1 MKVLLVDDHQILRDG
16 IRRGLESA
24 GKDVVGEAGNGEE
37 AIGLVGETDPDIVVM
52 DLSMPVL
59 DGVGATR
66 QISELYPD
74 VKVVVLT
81 MHDDPAKT
89 RAALEAGAVAYLTK
103 GTSLDEVIDT
113 LDRVMDG
120 EEVLSPHLA
129 ASMLQVVG
137 GLKPTEESLLSDRQ
151 VEILQMIANGLST
164 KQVARELG
172 ITQKTV
178 HNHLNAIYR
187 RLDTQS
193 LTHAVLSAVR
203 LGIIDLN
210 PEGGDDELLPVP
222 LRRYRVLNGPE
233 PRSVPLPIGRVRS
246 RPHHETR
253 CKERSG
259 DACDLFAH
267 RVGSWPHGCCSR
279 SLRRPGSLQRSPGPW
294 PTSPARRRSGPSSV
308 SSSVRSR
315 PSRPSRRPTPT
326 CWARPRFHCPVRP
339 APSHLRPPWCPG
351 RRPSPAAA

>member
-16 IRRGLESA
+16 IRRGLEGA
-24 GKDVVGEAGNGEE
+24 GKEVVGEAGNGEE
-37 AIGLVGETDPDIVVM
+37 AVGLVGETQPDIVVM

-66 QISELYPD
+66 QITEQYPD

-137 GLKPTEESLLSDRQ
+137 GLKPSQESLLSDRQ

-210 PEGGDDELLPVP
+210 PEGGDDEL
-222 LRRYRVLNGPE
+222 
-233 PRSVPLPIGRVRS
+233 
-246 RPHHETR
+246 
-253 CKERSG
+253 
-259 DACDLFAH
+259 
-267 RVGSWPHGCCSR
+267 
-279 SLRRPGSLQRSPGPW
+279 
-294 PTSPARRRSGPSSV
+294 
-308 SSSVRSR
+308 
-315 PSRPSRRPTPT
+315 
-326 CWARPRFHCPVRP
+326 
-339 APSHLRPPWCPG
+339 
-351 RRPSPAAA
+351 